1 MTELENSLRRELLF
15 WKNQYEEAMARERD
29 ANRKVIAL
37 EQEIDGFTT
46 EYGVEDADGDVFW
59 LSGPKD
65 KRLSLEEQKRE
76 ARAYA
81 EADPWFDS
89 LVSRQVGPARKEI

>member
-1 MTELENSLRRELLF
+1 MTELEDALKRELLF
-15 WKNQYEEAMARERD
+15 WKRKCEESMARERD

-46 EYGVEDADGDVFW
+46 EYGVEDVDGDIVWF
-59 LSGPKD
+59 SGPED
-65 KRLSLEEQKRE
+65 KRLPLEEQKRE

-81 EADPWFDS
+81 ETDLWFD

>member
-1 MTELENSLRRELLF
+1 MTELEEALKKELLF
-15 WKNQYEEAMARERD
+15 WKRKCEESMARERD

-46 EYGVEDADGDVFW
+46 EYGVEDPDGEIFW
-59 LSGPKD
+59 FSGPES
-65 KRLSLEEQKRE
+65 KRMTLEEQKRE

-81 EADPWFDS
+81 DTDIWFD

>member
-1 MTELENSLRRELLF
+1 MTELEGALKKELLF
-15 WKNQYEEAMARERD
+15 WKRKCEESMARERD

-46 EYGVEDADGDVFW
+46 EYGVEDVDGDIVWF
-59 LSGPKD
+59 SGPED
-65 KRLSLEEQKRE
+65 KCLPLEEQRRE
-76 ARAYA
+76 ARACA
-81 EADPWFDS
+81 ETDLWFD

>member
-1 MTELENSLRRELLF
+1 MTELEDALKKELLF
-15 WKNQYEEAMARERD
+15 WKRKCEESMARERD

-46 EYGVEDADGDVFW
+46 EYGVEDVDGDVVWF
-59 LSGPKD
+59 SGPESKS
-65 KRLSLEEQKRE
+65 LSLEEKKRE

-81 EADPWFDS
+81 ETDPWFDH